1 MYRYTKK
8 DKNPRWFELISRFL
22 SRFSLINWDIILF
35 ATKNNSQNTNYGIT
49 SMSDILLRLSLF
61 FKACSSKI
69 NWTFYDSRKLQNI
82 SSNYYMKAKHMQ
94 KHYESLFG
102 NLSYPGLLNKI
113 IKSLY
118 LSFPYHRVYSQIEL
132 HLQIT
137 VKEKFISGLPQG
149 FLVFFCLKR

>member
-22 SRFSLINWDIILF
+22 SWFSFINWGIILF
-35 ATKNNSQNTNYGIT
+35 ATKNNSQNTNYEIT
-49 SMSDILLRLSLF
+49 SMLSDILLRLSLF

-102 NLSYPGLLNKI
+102 NLSYPDLLNKI

-118 LSFPYHRVYSQIEL
+118 LSFPYHRVYSQIEPSY
-132 HLQIT
+132 IY
-137 VKEKFISGLPQG
+137 
-149 FLVFFCLKR
+149 R